1 MFTFKRKKKEVDTET
16 EPLLLNY
23 YNDGTLFIPKKIEA
37 VIISSIKQS
46 KLNEIALLDYSI
58 NNISTKLVIMKK
70 MLSDNENNLEKSRK
84 QFVEQIKREVNPDLL
99 CQICF
104 DSRIN
109 VILTPCGHTF
119 CTNCLGNATAC
130 FNCRANIEHPFKLFI

>member
-1 MFTFKRKKKEVDTET
+1 MFTFKRKKKEVDTAT

-23 YNDGTLFIPKKIEA
+23 YNDGSLFIPKKIEN
-37 VIISSIKQS
+37 VLISSIKQS
-46 KLNEIALLDYSI
+46 KINEIKLLDYSI

-70 MLSDNENNLEKSRK
+70 MLSDNENNLENSRK

-109 VILTPCGHTF
+109 VIITPCGHTF
-119 CTNCLGNATAC
+119 CNNCLGNTTIC
-130 FNCRANIEHPFKLFI
+130 FNCRANIEHTFKLYI

>member
-1 MFTFKRKKKEVDTET
+1 MFTFKRKKKEVDTTT

-23 YNDGTLFIPKKIEA
+23 YNDGTLFINKKKEK

-46 KLNEIALLDYSI
+46 KLNEIGLLDYSI
-58 NNISTKLVIMKK
+58 KNISTKLVIMKK
-70 MLSDNENNLEKSRK
+70 MLSDNESNLENSRK
-84 QFVEQIKREVNPDLL
+84 EFVEQIKREVNPDLL

-109 VILTPCGHTF
+109 IILTPCGHTF
-119 CTNCLGNATAC
+119 CTECLGNSTTC
-130 FNCRANIEHPFKLFI
+130 FNCRTTIEKAFKLFI

>member
-1 MFTFKRKKKEVDTET
+1 MFTFKRKKKEVDTTT

-23 YNDGTLFIPKKIEA
+23 YNDWTLFIPKKKEK

-46 KLNEIALLDYSI
+46 KLNEIGLLDYSI
-58 NNISTKLVIMKK
+58 KNISTKLVIMKK
-70 MLSDNENNLEKSRK
+70 MLSDNESNLENSRK
-84 QFVEQIKREVNPDLL
+84 EFVEQIKREVNPDLL

-109 VILTPCGHTF
+109 IILTPCGHTF
-119 CTNCLGNATAC
+119 CTECLGNSTTC
-130 FNCRANIEHPFKLFI
+130 FNCRSTIEEAFKLFI